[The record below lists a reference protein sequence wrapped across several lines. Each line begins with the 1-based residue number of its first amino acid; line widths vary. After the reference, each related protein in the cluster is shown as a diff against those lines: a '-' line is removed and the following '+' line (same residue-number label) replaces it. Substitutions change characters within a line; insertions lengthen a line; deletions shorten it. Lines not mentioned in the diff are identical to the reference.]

1 MEEFV
6 TSVGLHDSRIGN
18 LHLMLVLTFKHM
30 ISQAKYSLSMHF
42 ENVSN
47 QIFNRNKT
55 QHLYHKVSAS
65 I

>member
-6 TSVGLHDSRIGN
+6 TSVGLHDSRIDN

-30 ISQAKYSLSMHF
+30 ISPAKYSLSMHF
-42 ENVSN
+42 EYLIAY
-47 QIFNRNKT
+47 IFNRNKT
-55 QHLYHKVSAS
+55 QHLNHKVSAS